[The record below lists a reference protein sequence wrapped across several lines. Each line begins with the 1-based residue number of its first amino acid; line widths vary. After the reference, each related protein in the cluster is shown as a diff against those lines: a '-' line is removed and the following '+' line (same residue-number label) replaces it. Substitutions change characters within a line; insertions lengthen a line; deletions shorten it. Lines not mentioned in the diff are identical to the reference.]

1 MIQFDV
7 VDPGVYRDLE
17 FGGCEMARKETRAT
31 PAMLYTPWPDEPST
45 DPVGEAARRFAL
57 NLKAAI
63 GERSVR
69 EVAREAGLDEGT
81 IRKVL
86 RGESWPDLRTIWK
99 LESALD
105 LPLYS
110 R

>member
-1 MIQFDV
+1 
-7 VDPGVYRDLE
+7 
-17 FGGCEMARKETRAT
+17 MARKEARET
-31 PAMLYTPWPDEPST
+31 PAMLSSRWPDAPST

-69 EVAREAGLDEGT
+69 EVARAAGIDEGT
-81 IRKVL
+81 IRKIL
-86 RGESWPDLRTIWK
+86 LGESWPDLRTIWK
-99 LESALD
+99 LESSLD
-105 LPLYS
+105 AELYA

>member
-1 MIQFDV
+1 
-7 VDPGVYRDLE
+7 
-17 FGGCEMARKETRAT
+17 
-31 PAMLYTPWPDEPST
+31 MLSSEWPDQPST

-63 GERSVR
+63 GDRAVR
-69 EVAREAGLDEGT
+69 EVARGAGIDEGT

-86 RGESWPDLRTIWK
+86 LGESWPDLRTIWK
-99 LESALD
+99 LESSLETQ
-105 LPLYS
+105 LYS